1 MPLCPARVPDRNRWI
16 LAKARPPRVYVGDS
30 RQFTIQVRFIGTLEK
45 SGQNLE
51 VCPECLK
58 KVQSISE
65 RLFLEKHSQEK
76 GS

>member
-1 MPLCPARVPDRNRWI
+1 MPLCPARVPDRIRWI

-30 RQFTIQVRFIGTLEK
+30 HQYTIQVRFIGTLERN
-45 SGQNLE
+45 GEELTP
-51 VCPECLK
+51 CPECLK

-65 RLFLEKHSQEK
+65 RLKQEK